1 MNERILALD
10 IGDAR
15 IGIAVSD
22 PTRTL
27 AQPVEVLKRVGW
39 GPDARRIKQWC
50 DQYET
55 TQVLSGLPLNMDG
68 TAGGQAQKVR
78 EFCAQLEKLGLTVYY
93 QDERLTTVTA
103 EQALISGNMHR
114 RERRQVV
121 DKVAAVVILQSWLD
135 AQAARPLNK
144 TEESAMSENQES
156 NIIELV
162 DENGETVQFEHLATL
177 EHEGEYYIALMVLD
191 EDHHED
197 DDEGEV
203 VIMQIAKDENG
214 EECYEFVEDEDLQ
227 ETIFTKFLQL
237 MEEQETFV
245 DAEDPEDEE

>member
-15 IGIAVSD
+15 IGVAVSD

-27 AQPVEVLKRVGW
+27 AQPVEVLRRVGW

-68 TAGGQAQKVR
+68 TAGSQAQKVQ

-135 AQAARPLNK
+135 AQSARPLNK

>member
-1 MNERILALD
+1 MDERILALD
-10 IGDAR
+10 VGDAR

-27 AQPVEVLKRVGW
+27 AQPVEVLQRKGW
-39 GPDARRIKQWC
+39 GPDTRRIQELC
-50 DQYET
+50 AAYDT
-55 TQVLSGLPLNMDG
+55 RLVLSGLPLNMDG
-68 TAGGQAQKVR
+68 TAGEQARKVR

-93 QDERLTTVTA
+93 QDERLTTVSA
-103 EQALISGNMHR
+103 EQALIHGNMHR

-135 AQAARPLNK
+135 AQAARPAAEMEGN
-144 TEESAMSENQES
+144 AVSENQEN

-177 EHEGEYYIALMVLD
+177 EYEGEYYIALMVLD
-191 EDHHED
+191 EEHHTE

-203 VIMQIAKDENG
+203 VIMKIAKDENG
-214 EECYEFVEDEDLQ
+214 EECYEYVEDEDLQ
-227 ETIFTKFLQL
+227 EVVFEKFLQL
-237 MEEQETFV
+237 MQEQESFV
-245 DAEDPEDEE
+245 DEEDED

>member
-1 MNERILALD
+1 
-10 IGDAR
+10 
-15 IGIAVSD
+15 
-22 PTRTL
+22 
-27 AQPVEVLKRVGW
+27 
-39 GPDARRIKQWC
+39 
-50 DQYET
+50 
-55 TQVLSGLPLNMDG
+55 
-68 TAGGQAQKVR
+68 
-78 EFCAQLEKLGLTVYY
+78 
-93 QDERLTTVTA
+93 
-103 EQALISGNMHR
+103 
-114 RERRQVV
+114 
-121 DKVAAVVILQSWLD
+121 
-135 AQAARPLNK
+135 
-144 TEESAMSENQES
+144 MSENQES

>member
-1 MNERILALD
+1 MDERILALD
-10 IGDAR
+10 VGDAR

-27 AQPVEVLKRVGW
+27 AQPVEVLQRKGW
-39 GPDARRIKQWC
+39 GPDTRRIQELC
-50 DQYET
+50 AAYDT
-55 TQVLSGLPLNMDG
+55 HLVLSGLPLNMDG

-93 QDERLTTVTA
+93 QDERLTTVSA
-103 EQALISGNMHR
+103 EQALIHGNMHR

-135 AQAARPLNK
+135 AQARQPAAE
-144 TEESAMSENQES
+144 TEGNAMSEDQEN

-191 EDHHED
+191 DEHHQE

-203 VIMQIAKDENG
+203 VIMKIAKDEGG
-214 EECYEFVEDEDLQ
+214 EECYEYVEDEDLQ
-227 ETIFTKFLQL
+227 EAVFEKFLQL
-237 MEEQETFV
+237 MQEQETFV
-245 DAEDPEDEE
+245 EEEDED

>member
-1 MNERILALD
+1 MDERILALD
-10 IGDAR
+10 VGDAR

-27 AQPVEVLKRVGW
+27 AQPVEVLQRKGW
-39 GPDARRIKQWC
+39 GPDTRRIQELC
-50 DQYET
+50 AAYDT
-55 TQVLSGLPLNMDG
+55 HLVLSGLPLNMDG

-93 QDERLTTVTA
+93 QDERLTTVSA
-103 EQALISGNMHR
+103 EQALIHGNMHR

-135 AQAARPLNK
+135 AQAAHAPE
-144 TEESAMSENQES
+144 TEGNAMSENQEN

-162 DENGETVQFEHLATL
+162 DENGETVQFDHLATL

-191 EDHHED
+191 EDHHQE

-203 VIMQIAKDENG
+203 VIMKIAKDEGG
-214 EECYEFVEDEDLQ
+214 EECYEYVEDEDLQ
-227 ETIFTKFLQL
+227 EAVFEKFLQL
-237 MEEQETFV
+237 MQEQETFV
-245 DAEDPEDEE
+245 EEEDED

>member
-10 IGDAR
+10 VGDAR

-22 PTRTL
+22 PTRML
-27 AQPVEVLKRVGW
+27 AQPVEVLHRKGW
-39 GPDARRIKQWC
+39 GPDARRIKELC

-55 TQVLSGLPLNMDG
+55 TEILSGLPLNMDG
-68 TAGGQAQKVR
+68 TAGGQTQKVR
-78 EFCAQLEKLGLTVYY
+78 EFCAQLDNLGLTVYD

-103 EQALISGNMHR
+103 ERTLIDGNMHR
-114 RERRQVV
+114 RERKQVV

-135 AQAARPLNK
+135 AQASQTPEE
-144 TEESAMSENQES
+144 TEETPMSENENS

-162 DENGETVQFEHLATL
+162 DDNGETVQFEHLATL

-191 EDHHED
+191 EDHHEE

-203 VIMQIAKDENG
+203 VIMKIAKDEDDT
-214 EECYEFVEDEDLQ
+214 EYYEYVEDEDLQ
-227 ETIFTKFLQL
+227 EVIFEKFLQL
-237 MEEQETFV
+237 MEEQDGFV
-245 DAEDPEDEE
+245 DAEDED

>member
-10 IGDAR
+10 VGDAR

-27 AQPVEVLKRVGW
+27 AQPVEVLQRKGW
-39 GPDARRIKQWC
+39 GPDTRRIQELC
-50 DQYET
+50 AAYDT
-55 TQVLSGLPLNMDG
+55 RLVLSGLPLNMDG
-68 TAGGQAQKVR
+68 TAGEQARKVR

-93 QDERLTTVTA
+93 QDERLTTVSA
-103 EQALISGNMHR
+103 EQALIHGNMHR

-135 AQAARPLNK
+135 AQAARPAAEM
-144 TEESAMSENQES
+144 EENAVSENQEN

-191 EDHHED
+191 EEHHTE

-203 VIMQIAKDENG
+203 VIMKIAKDENG
-214 EECYEFVEDEDLQ
+214 EECYEYVEDEDLQ
-227 ETIFTKFLQL
+227 EVVFEKFLQL
-237 MEEQETFV
+237 MQEQESFV
-245 DAEDPEDEE
+245 DEEDED